1 MATLYKY
8 INGNR
13 VEMTAE
19 ETKIREAD
27 LQTYIDEEKDRNL
40 NEIRVIRKP
49 LLDQADIEINKLEDA
64 GGDASKWRA
73 YRIELRDMTVGL
85 DTVEKTRTKLE
96 KDTDGLYKN
105 FPSKP

>member
-96 KDTDGLYKN
+96 KDTDGSYKN

>member
-8 INGNR
+8 VNGNR

-96 KDTDGLYKN
+96 KDTDGSYKN

>member
-8 INGNR
+8 VNGDR

-19 ETKIREAD
+19 EIKIREAD

-40 NEIRVIRKP
+40 NEIREIRKP

-96 KDTDGLYKN
+96 KETDGSYKN